1 MKTTTTTPFD
11 SARTDT
17 GPRHGASTGE
27 LATLT
32 LAVVAVIGLSS
43 LML

>member
-1 MKTTTTTPFD
+1 METPSSNRFD

-17 GPRHGASTGE
+17 GLRHGASTGE

-32 LAVVAVIGLSS
+32 LAVAAVIGLSS
-43 LML
+43 LLL